1 MADHDRRFLYLF
13 ALANAGGV
21 VAYAPFLTLIFPEKV
36 SSLAGDAR
44 IEWLATATFAGAITA
59 SIGNIAFGWASDVF
73 GTRRGWAVAGMV
85 LTLASYVA
93 LHFATTQTS
102 VVVAIIA
109 YQLVLNM
116 MLASITAW
124 AADIVPDSQKGYL
137 GGLLALGP
145 PTGAL
150 AGVAATL
157 PGMSVQW
164 LQLAVICIL
173 ISICVAPLLMVA
185 APHRPR
191 DVRLPQRTVKLR
203 IDFGLIWVARLLV
216 QIAGALLFSF
226 LLYYFQSLDVPESQ
240 SHVAL
245 LNAVTLA
252 CAVPIALGFGKLSD
266 RLGPRKPVLIV
277 STLFA
282 AAGLGLMAFQ
292 HSTQQA
298 VMGYGLFGCATAVY
312 LALHSAYSMQLLPS
326 PHRRGRD
333 LGFLNL
339 TNTLPSIVAPLLAI
353 WLIPRQGFGLP
364 LALLAGLLVLSA
376 LLVASVRSDS
386 QAANGREI

>member
-1 MADHDRRFLYLF
+1 MYLF

-21 VAYAPFLTLIFPEKV
+21 VAYAPLLTLIFPEKI
-36 SSLAGDAR
+36 SSLAGEAR
-44 IEWLATATFAGAITA
+44 IEWLATATFAGAIAA
-59 SIGNIAFGWASDVF
+59 SVGNIAFGWASDVF
-73 GTRRGWAVAGMV
+73 GTRRAWATAGMI
-85 LTLASYVA
+85 LTLASYAA
-93 LHFATTQTS
+93 LHFAATEAS

-116 MLASITAW
+116 MLASMTAW
-124 AADIVPDSQKGYL
+124 AADIVPDGQKGFL

-150 AGVAATL
+150 AGVAATW
-157 PGMSVQW
+157 PGMSVQGS
-164 LQLAVICIL
+164 QLTVICIL
-173 ISICVAPLLMVA
+173 IFICVAPLLIVA
-185 APHRPR
+185 APEGRR
-191 DVRLPQRTVKLR
+191 DVAPLERTVKPR

-245 LNAVTLA
+245 INAVTLA

-277 STLFA
+277 STLIA
-282 AAGLGLMAFQ
+282 AAGLLLMAFQ
-292 HSTQQA
+292 QSTEQA
-298 VMGYGLFGCATAVY
+298 VIGYGLFGCATAVY

-326 PHRRGRD
+326 PYRRGRD
-333 LGFLNL
+333 LGILNL

-364 LALLAGLLVLSA
+364 LALLAALLVLSA
-376 LLVASVRSDS
+376 LLVAFVRSDS
-386 QAANGREI
+386 QAANGGEI